1 MPGDGDA
8 ATADDKENGASMGPA
23 GAKSTAMDT
32 AGAQSAGAEGGAPA
46 ADGDAP
52 QAEDGDDEEDEESEE
67 ESEEE
72 EDCLLYTSPS
82 PRDQRGSRMPS
93 SA

>member
-52 QAEDGDDEEDEESEE
+52 QAEDGGDEEDE
-67 ESEEE
+67 
-72 EDCLLYTSPS
+72 
-82 PRDQRGSRMPS
+82 
-93 SA
+93 

>member
-1 MPGDGDA
+1 MADNSALPMDPAKEPSMPGDGDA

-46 ADGDAP
+46 ADGDA
-52 QAEDGDDEEDEESEE
+52 QADA
-67 ESEEE
+67 
-72 EDCLLYTSPS
+72 
-82 PRDQRGSRMPS
+82 RRGNFS
-93 SA
+93 